1 MGSNINFK
9 NFSNEPPNDGSKP
22 PGNILLTRQSSVYS
36 LTFDEFQNSVG
47 GMGKDFGSMNM
58 DELLK
63 NIWSA
68 EETQSMVAS
77 SSGNQPDCTNG
88 LQRQGSLTLPR
99 TLSQKTVDEVWRDI
113 SKEYSLKD
121 GIAGGSGGG
130 GGGGQGLNN
139 MPQAQRQQTLGEMT
153 LEEFLVRAGVVR
165 EDLQFGGGVGGK
177 VNSNSGLF
185 GDLSLSANN
194 TGMGIG
200 FQQMGKGASLM
211 GNRNLETGNQINIQS
226 SNLPLNV
233 NGARMNQHPLAQEQ
247 HNRQTLQQ
255 PQQPQQPQIFPKQP
269 AMAYAT
275 QMPLQ
280 SSPGI
285 KSGIVGV
292 GDQAMNSNLIQGGAL
307 QAGGMGMVGLGAPA
321 VGISSGSP
329 VNQMSSD
336 GIGKSN
342 GDTSSVSPVPY
353 MFNGSLRG
361 RRFNGNVEKVVERR
375 QRRMIKNRESAARS
389 RARKQAYTMEL
400 EAEVAKLKE
409 ENEELRKKQEE
420 MMEMQKNQVLEMI
433 NMQQG
438 GKRRCLRRTQT
449 GPW

>member
-9 NFSNEPPNDGSKP
+9 SLGNEPPYDPSKP
-22 PGNILLTRQSSVYS
+22 LAGNFPLTRQPSIYS
-36 LTFDEFQNSVG
+36 LTFDEFQSTVG
-47 GMGKDFGSMNM
+47 GSLGKDFGSLNM

-63 NIWSA
+63 NIWTA
-68 EETQSMVAS
+68 EETQSIVAS
-77 SSGNQPDCTNG
+77 SSGNQDGTNG

-99 TLSQKTVDEVWRDI
+99 TLSQKTVDEVWKDI
-113 SKEYSLKD
+113 SKEYVVKD
-121 GIAGGSGGG
+121 GSGGG
-130 GGGGQGLNN
+130 GNQGSNN
-139 MPQAQRQQTLGEMT
+139 MPKRQQTLGEMT

-165 EDLQFGGGVGGK
+165 EDMHLGSGFGKIDNNAGF
-177 VNSNSGLF
+177 F
-185 GDLSLSANN
+185 GDLPRSSNN
-194 TGMGIG
+194 TGFG
-200 FQQMGKGASLM
+200 FQQMVKGANLM
-211 GNRNLETGNQINIQS
+211 GNENLDKGNQISIQS

-233 NGARMNQHPLAQEQ
+233 NGARLSQHPLAQQ
-247 HNRQTLQQ
+247 QQQQQQ
-255 PQQPQQPQIFPKQP
+255 PQHPQIFPKQP
-269 AMAYAT
+269 TVAY

-292 GDQAMNSNLIQGGAL
+292 GDQTMTSSLIQGSAV
-307 QAGGMGMVGLGAPA
+307 QNAGMGMIGLGAGPVVA
-321 VGISSGSP
+321 TGSP
-329 VNQMSSD
+329 ANQLTSN

-353 MFNGSLRG
+353 MFNGGLRG
-361 RRFNGNVEKVVERR
+361 RKFNGNVEKVVERR

-409 ENEELRKKQEE
+409 ENQELQRKHAEI
-420 MMEMQKNQVLEMI
+420 MEIQKNQALEMM
-433 NMQQG
+433 NAQQG
-438 GKRRCLRRTQT
+438 AKKRCLRRTQT